1 MLSCS
6 FFLSGVQ
13 DGVLEEVPIT
23 TNVDNW
29 NGHIGVADSSPY
41 TGHIGVADSSP
52 YNNYRMEGHVD
63 EFKYF
68 YRVLNSAGK
77 Y

>member
-1 MLSCS
+1 M
-6 FFLSGVQ
+6 
-13 DGVLEEVPIT
+13 LEEVSIT
-23 TNVDNW
+23 TNVVNW

-41 TGHIGVADSSP
+41 
-52 YNNYRMEGHVD
+52 NNFRMDGHVD